1 MCTGPEASANKPDSV
16 LHHTRDA
23 MDLIDVVVPL
33 GRYTAKTSAGKINKY
48 EAVAKL
54 PKGAWGQWKRQGRSP
69 PSVAGRLAGAVSSVS
84 KTPWGNK
91 GPVLLCPHPTG
102 VIFLQTLAWSLGD
115 V

>member
-1 MCTGPEASANKPDSV
+1 MCPGLEASANKPDSV

-23 MDLIDVVVPL
+23 MELIDVVVLL

-69 PSVAGRLAGAVSSVS
+69 PSAAGQLAGAVSSVS
-84 KTPWGNK
+84 AR
-91 GPVLLCPHPTG
+91 
-102 VIFLQTLAWSLGD
+102 TLGEIRDLSCFALIQQ